1 MRFSEIVSVANHA
14 DGNKLKKVHKLSPSG
29 STFYN
34 TSVQHK
40 LNSQYYH
47 ETTTYTLHRQF

>member
-14 DGNKLKKVHKLSPSG
+14 DGNKFKKVHKLSPSG